1 MRKVLIVFSVIL
13 IAITLSSCCS
23 TEPETGRLGMYPMRN
38 IPVTTIEDLQSGSF
52 EVLGTVRGVG
62 CVDVD
67 HPDRGN
73 THAYASLE
81 VAEVARM
88 YYESDEFTVND
99 SYFVSLSNAIHQM
112 IENARELD
120 ASFIVFPSYTIEVVD
135 YQVKTVVTATAIKL
149 INAPGVVSASEPA
162 GTINIALQ

>member
-1 MRKVLIVFSVIL
+1 
-13 IAITLSSCCS
+13 
-23 TEPETGRLGMYPMRN
+23 MYPMRN

-52 EVLGTVRGVG
+52 EVLGTVRGEG

>member
-1 MRKVLIVFSVIL
+1 MKKVFGLLLIVLSVF
-13 IAITLSSCCS
+13 AFSSCS
-23 TEPETGRLGMYPMRN
+23 SSEEIGRLGMYPMRN

-52 EVLGTVRGVG
+52 EVLGTVRGEG

-67 HPDRGN
+67 HP

-88 YYESDEFTVND
+88 YYESDEFTVDD

-149 INAPGVVSASEPA
+149 INAPGVVSVSEPA